1 MPYYISDSAEGC
13 SGWATIKEDGE
24 VMGCHVTKQDAIDQG
39 LAIAQAED
47 STFEGERAMP
57 GTLKPGD
64 FVSWKDHGET
74 YQGRIREVVSAGN
87 IDIPNSG
94 VQIMGTV
101 YDPAALVQMYEQVD
115 GKWTEASTFLG
126 LKFSQLSGI
135 SALIDDEMPEFS
147 YDEPL
152 LEDDSDE
159 EEAPEGYHFMP
170 DGTLMLDSEHEDERA
185 APDALNVDDFV
196 SWNSSGGRVRGQIE
210 RIERNGTINVPNSE
224 FTIEGTEDDPA
235 ALIRVWR
242 ESEEGWQASE
252 TLVGHKFSTLTKISG
267 LRSIAV
273 EQRQVNLRPPAF
285 MRAAARQG
293 LKYHE
298 EGLSGDGLRPQTVRE
313 ARAMAA
319 GNVSADKWVRLA
331 AWIARHLVDL
341 DSPSARPGNTDY
353 PSAGVVAHLLWGSG
367 PSKRAARRALD
378 YAEGVVARLEEE
390 NRELVNVEA
399 KQMAKIETRTN
410 TTNFE
415 IRQIDGGG
423 MTFTGYAAV
432 FNAPSEPLP
441 FTESIAPGAFKRSL
455 DSRNDVK
462 LLWNHDSSM
471 VLGSTRAGTLRLE
484 EDNIGLRVSAD
495 LPDTQAGRD
504 AAYLIKRGDVD
515 SMSFGFSV
523 PKGGDEWVSENERVL
538 KSVRLFET
546 SVVAFPAYTQT
557 AGSTAVRAF
566 DKIAKRAGVD
576 ADALADA
583 MLKIES
589 GLNLSDDEANML
601 TQVLDELSPKSAN
614 PSTTSKVDDVDP
626 SMLELKKK
634 KLEQLL
640 KGI

>member
-1 MPYYISDSAEGC
+1 MAPYYISDTAEGC

-24 VMGCHVTKQDAIDQG
+24 VMGCHATKQDAIDQG

-147 YDEPL
+147 FDEPL
-152 LEDDSDE
+152 LDDEPDD
-159 EEAPEGYHFMP
+159 APEGYHYMP
-170 DGTLMLDSEHEDERA
+170 DGTLMADSEHEGERA
-185 APDALNVDDFV
+185 APDALAVDDFV

-614 PSTTSKVDDVDP
+614 PSTISKVDDVDP

>member
-1 MPYYISDSAEGC
+1 MAPYYITDSAEGC

-24 VMGCHVTKQDAIDQG
+24 VMGCHDTKQDAIDQG
-39 LAIAQAED
+39 LAIARNEG
-47 STFEGERAMP
+47 SEFLGERAMP

-64 FVSWKDHGET
+64 FVSWKEHGET
-74 YQGRIREVVSAGN
+74 YQGRIREVVTTGTV
-87 IDIPNSG
+87 DVPGSG
-94 VQIMGTV
+94 VQIMGTIF
-101 YDPAALVQMYEQVD
+101 DPAALVQMYEQVD
-115 GKWTEASTFLG
+115 GQWSEASTFLG

-135 SALIDDEMPEFS
+135 SALVEDEMPEFS
-147 YDEPL
+147 F
-152 LEDDSDE
+152 E
-159 EEAPEGYHFMP
+159 EGNMPDAPEGYHYMP
-170 DGTLMLDSEHEDERA
+170 DGTLMADEEHEGERA
-185 APDALNVDDFV
+185 APDALAVDDFV
-196 SWNSSGGRVRGQIE
+196 SWNTSGGRARGQIE
-210 RIERNGTINVPNSE
+210 RIERDGTIDVPDSE

-242 ESEEGWQASE
+242 EGEEGYEASE
-252 TLVGHKFSTLTKISG
+252 TLVGHKFSTLTKIDS
-267 LRSIAV
+267 LRSVAV
-273 EQRQVNLRPPAF
+273 EQRQVNLTPPAY

-298 EGLSGDGLRPQTVRE
+298 EGYSGDGLRPQTVRE

-319 GNVSADKWVRLA
+319 GNVSADKWVRIA
-331 AWIARHLVDL
+331 AWIARHLGDL
-341 DSPSARPGNTDY
+341 DSPAARPGNDDY

-390 NRELVNVEA
+390 NRQLVNVEA
-399 KQMAKIETRTN
+399 KEMAKIETRTN
-410 TTNFE
+410 STKFE
-415 IRQIDGGG
+415 VRELDGGG
-423 MTFTGYAAV
+423 MTFTGYAAI

-441 FTESIAPGAFKRSL
+441 FTERIAPGAFRRSL
-455 DSRNDVK
+455 QSRNDVK
-462 LLWNHDSSM
+462 LLWNHDSGT

-484 EDNIGLRVSAD
+484 EDNVGLRVSAD

-523 PKGGDEWVSENERVL
+523 PKGGDEWVSDNERVL
-538 KSVRLFET
+538 NSVRLFET
-546 SVVAFPAYTQT
+546 SIVAFPAYAQT
-557 AGSTAVRAF
+557 AGSTAVRGL

-589 GLNLSDDEANML
+589 GLDLSDDEASLL
-601 TQVLDELSPKSAN
+601 TQVVDELSPKSEE
-614 PSTTSKVDDVDP
+614 PVERPQDDEIDP

-634 KLEQLL
+634 KLQQLL

>member
-1 MPYYISDSAEGC
+1 MPYYITDSAEGC

-24 VMGCHVTKQDAIDQG
+24 VLGCHDTKDDAIDQA
-39 LAIAQAED
+39 LAIAAQEG
-47 STFEGERAMP
+47 SEFLGERAMP

-64 FVSWKDHGET
+64 FISWKEHGQT
-74 YQGRIREVVSAGN
+74 FQGRIREVVTAGTV
-87 IDIPNSG
+87 DVPGSG

-115 GKWTEASTFLG
+115 GQWTEASTFLG
-126 LKFSQLSGI
+126 LKFSQLSQI
-135 SALIDDEMPEFS
+135 SALVDDEMPEFS
-147 YDEPL
+147 F
-152 LEDDSDE
+152 E
-159 EEAPEGYHFMP
+159 EGNMPDAPEGYHYMP
-170 DGTLMLDSEHEDERA
+170 DGTLMADEDHEDERA
-185 APDALNVDDFV
+185 APDALSVDDFV
-196 SWNSSGGRVRGQIE
+196 SWNTSGGRARGQIE
-210 RIERNGTINVPNSE
+210 RIERNGSINVPDSE

-242 ESEEGWQASE
+242 EGEEGYEASE
-252 TLVGHKFSTLTKISG
+252 TLVGHKFSTLTKIDS
-267 LRSIAV
+267 LRSV
-273 EQRQVNLRPPAF
+273 DMEQRDVNLTPPAY

-298 EGLSGDGLRPQTVRE
+298 EGYSGDGLRPQTVRE

-319 GNVSADKWVRLA
+319 GNVSADKWVRIA
-331 AWIARHLVDL
+331 AWIARHLGDL
-341 DSPSARPGNTDY
+341 DSPAARPGSDDY

-399 KQMAKIETRTN
+399 KEMAKIETRTN
-410 TTNFE
+410 TTQFE
-415 IRQIDGGG
+415 VRELDGGG
-423 MTFTGYAAV
+423 MTFTGYAAI
-432 FNAPSEPLP
+432 FDAPSQPLP
-441 FTESIAPGAFKRSL
+441 FTERIAPGAFKRSL
-455 DSRNDVK
+455 QSRNDIK
-462 LLWNHDSSM
+462 LLWNHDSSI

-484 EDNIGLRVSAD
+484 EDNVGLRVSAD

-523 PKGGDEWVSENERVL
+523 PKGGDEWVSDSERVL
-538 KSVRLFET
+538 KSVRLFEA
-546 SVVAFPAYTQT
+546 SVVAFPAYAQT
-557 AGSTAVRAF
+557 AGSTAVRGL
-566 DKIAKRAGVD
+566 DKIAKRANVD

-589 GLNLSDDEANML
+589 GLDLSDEEASLL
-601 TQVLDELSPKSAN
+601 TQVVDTLSPKSEE
-614 PSTTSKVDDVDP
+614 PVEETKDDEIDD
-626 SMLELKKK
+626 SMLALKKK